1 MHSEWRSAC
10 FIVCY
15 CLTHCID
22 VGDAR
27 ILSEPE
33 ISADVNQLLA
43 ALMFKLPPVPM
54 NFNVNDWLVRE
65 IYLKG
70 NPLRGCR

>member
-1 MHSEWRSAC
+1 M
-10 FIVCY
+10 CY
-15 CLTHCID
+15 CLTRCID

-33 ISADVNQLLA
+33 ISADVNQLQA
-43 ALMFKLPPVPM
+43 ALMFKLPTVPV